1 MNDGAAV
8 AGVDLCL
15 RGGDT
20 FLWGL
25 TAGVGPFQREVV
37 LGRATAE
44 KVLERAG
51 PRGGPVS
58 VEIAWAGGDVKID
71 GVWVLRSGP
80 GDDPVNTLSLLLS
93 DGRIWWPRRPVVAE
107 YNVRR
112 RSGDVRLV
120 DGEVTP
126 LQVRRRVPD
135 VDYVRATLK
144 NGTTLWTAAEVLA
157 DVMRIV
163 EPGKFTPGPVLFQDV
178 VLDTRIRLP
187 GPEALGVVLGLL
199 PGVSPAPTLGGSFTT
214 INELDGSEVAAAA
227 ALGDPA
233 SGSWGVPDTSAAIP
247 LKGRVYFDRE
257 WEIRVDAEESGSLVT
272 RPAVRPGRE
281 EPLAENVARVT
292 DPTLTV
298 NGELVQAGTWVPLL
312 TRLLPAIQAKNDAP
326 PAANGPL
333 TAARLR
339 RHTLAGM
346 SGLLRLFVAGNPP
359 GAVDQLW
366 CRRLSEIQG
375 SYRRVFRILP
385 QWMDKVASVRAAR
398 VAVADPETGTRARAD
413 AYFDHTVKPSNLGLA
428 AEAGGRHDLH
438 WSVTSW
444 AANLRDAKVAPA
456 DVTVLDEQLGIFRV
470 DPVPD
475 EYGFGAVVAPGTLV
489 DPVRA
494 DPASGAKTKLL
505 WNQTSLAEP
514 WQLSV
519 VLSMTQASPADRT
532 RMHAEEV
539 SLEQALRLLPGARA
553 PKAAGPDYDL
563 LCSDVTVKSAWR
575 DEDRAAILEA
585 FWTGKAQ
592 PPGLVINLETVKA
605 AAVAQLARAVA
616 PLLPR
621 GRGEFRVGL
630 RAGVAPTGNMKIV
643 TYGISVGQGGAGAV
657 AWVQATMP
665 GTTTSPSL
673 MSLLPERV
681 RRSLARVATIE

>member
-1 MNDGAAV
+1 MNDGAAI

-20 FLWGL
+20 CLWAL

-44 KVLERAG
+44 KILERAG
-51 PRGGPVS
+51 PRGGPVD
-58 VEIAWAGGDVKID
+58 VEIVWANDSVKVS
-71 GVWVLRSGP
+71 GVWVLRNGP
-80 GDDPVNTLSLLLS
+80 GDDPRNTLSLLLS
-93 DGRIWWPRRPVVAE
+93 DGRVWWPRRPVVRE

-112 RSGDVRLV
+112 RSGDMRLL

-126 LQVRRRVPD
+126 LQVRRRVAD
-135 VDYVRATLK
+135 VDYVRATLRDQK
-144 NGTTLWTAAEVLA
+144 TLWTAAQALV
-157 DVMRIV
+157 DVMSVV
-163 EPGKFTPGPVLFQDV
+163 EPGGFVPGPVLLQDV

-187 GPEALGVVLGLL
+187 GPEALSVVLGLL
-199 PGVSPAPTLGGSFTT
+199 PGTLPAPTLGGRFTSV
-214 INELDGSEVAAAA
+214 NELDGSEVAAAT
-227 ALGDPA
+227 ALGDPT
-233 SGSWGVPDTSAAIP
+233 SGSWGVPNTSAMIP
-247 LKGRVYFDRE
+247 KRGKVYFDRE

-298 NGELVQAGTWVPLL
+298 NGESVQAGTWIPLL
-312 TRLLPAIQAKNDAP
+312 TRLLPALQAKNDAP
-326 PAANGPL
+326 PAANGAL
-333 TAARLR
+333 DAARLR
-339 RHTLAGM
+339 RHHLAGM
-346 SGLLRLFVAGNPP
+346 SGLLRLFMAGNPP

-366 CRRLSEIQG
+366 ARRLSEIQG

-385 QWMDKVASVRAAR
+385 QWMDKVASVRATR

-413 AYFDHTVKPSNLGLA
+413 AFFDHTVKPSNLGLA

-456 DVTVLDEQLGIFRV
+456 EVEILDEQLGVFRV

-475 EYGFGAVVAPGTLV
+475 EFGFGAVVAPGTLV

-494 DPASGAKTKLL
+494 DPSSGAKTKLL
-505 WNQTSLAEP
+505 WNQTSLADP

-519 VLSMTQASPADRT
+519 VLSMTQASPADRS

-539 SLEQALRLLPGARA
+539 SLEQALALLPGAMAPRA
-553 PKAAGPDYDL
+553 NGPDYDL
-563 LCSDVTVKSAWR
+563 LCGDVTVKSAWR
-575 DEDRAAILEA
+575 DEDRAQILEA

-592 PPGLVINLETVKA
+592 PLGLVVNLETVKA

-630 RAGVAPTGNMKIV
+630 RGGVAPTGNLKVV

-665 GTTTSPSL
+665 GTTSSPSL